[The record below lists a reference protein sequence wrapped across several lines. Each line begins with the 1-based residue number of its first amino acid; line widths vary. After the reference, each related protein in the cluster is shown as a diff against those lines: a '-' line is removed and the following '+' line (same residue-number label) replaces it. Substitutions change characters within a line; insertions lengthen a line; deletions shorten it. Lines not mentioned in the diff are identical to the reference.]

1 MNDKT
6 ISPLVAIVLAV
17 AAGALGFMLKI
28 PSEQIA
34 PGGGSVFP
42 STPDRVFPPR
52 PSIFPKREAAG
63 EMTINDQVAL
73 TWVRVGDR
81 TNIYLAKKDNT
92 DRVIEIVATP
102 THISVTGEGRRVG
115 DVGSPTP

>member
-1 MNDKT
+1 MTDKT
-6 ISPLVAIVLAV
+6 VTPLVALVLAAITGV
-17 AAGALGFMLKI
+17 LVFFLKL
-28 PSEQIA
+28 PSDQV
-34 PGGGSVFP
+34 PSGGLVP
-42 STPDRVFPPR
+42 SIPDRIFPPR

-63 EMTINDQVAL
+63 ELTINDQVAL

-102 THISVTGEGRRVG
+102 THISVTSEGRRVG
-115 DVGSPTP
+115 EVGSATP

>member
-1 MNDKT
+1 MTEKT
-6 ISPLVAIVLAV
+6 VTPLAAIGLAIAV
-17 AAGALGFMLKI
+17 GLGAFFLKV
-28 PSEQIA
+28 PPDQIA
-34 PGGGSVFP
+34 PGPSVFP
-42 STPDRVFPPR
+42 SLPDRVFPPR
-52 PSIFPKREAAG
+52 PSIFPSREAAG
-63 EMTINDQVAL
+63 EMTINGQVAL

-102 THISVTGEGRRVG
+102 NQITVVSEGRRVG

>member
-1 MNDKT
+1 MTEKT
-6 ISPLVAIVLAV
+6 VTPLVALVLA
-17 AAGALGFMLKI
+17 AITGALVFFLKI
-28 PSEQIA
+28 PADQVT
-34 PGGGSVFP
+34 PGGLVP
-42 STPDRVFPPR
+42 SIPDRILPPR

-102 THISVTGEGRRVG
+102 THISVVGEGRRVG
-115 DVGSPTP
+115 EVGSPTP